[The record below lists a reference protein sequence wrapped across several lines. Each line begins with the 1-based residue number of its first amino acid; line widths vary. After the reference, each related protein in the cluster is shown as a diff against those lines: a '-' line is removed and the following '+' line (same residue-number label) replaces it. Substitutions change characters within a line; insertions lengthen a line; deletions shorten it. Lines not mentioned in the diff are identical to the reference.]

1 MLCHLVNPA
10 LPHNVVVE
18 VVGAGEASRLQVAPH
33 LRLAVGRSPV
43 EEQLVL
49 LQANHSTQAHLVA
62 VQRETPVEK
71 IDIWEVCTK
80 KENTCPCCRIKS
92 RQRQLSVLVP
102 SLREEKLSAAPP

>member
-1 MLCHLVNPA
+1 MCHLVNPA

-18 VVGAGEASRLQVAPH
+18 VVRAGEASCPQVAPH

-49 LQANHSTQAHLVA
+49 LQANHSTQAYLVA
-62 VQRETPVEK
+62 VQREAPVEK
-71 IDIWEVCTK
+71 IDFWEVCTK
-80 KENTCPCCRIKS
+80 TITCPCCRIKS

-102 SLREEKLSAAPP
+102 SLREEELSAAPP